1 MGSDT
6 LLQPNQAKVV
16 DPATGKYSEVLL
28 SVALPNVVNGDV
40 FSYCNLQKD
49 RKGSMNLQYHYFSRD
64 SLFYFL
70 GGLLYTVRG

>member
-1 MGSDT
+1 MMGSDT

-40 FSYCNLQKD
+40 FS
-49 RKGSMNLQYHYFSRD
+49 
-64 SLFYFL
+64 
-70 GGLLYTVRG
+70 